1 MLLIGMLKNERILK
15 NQDLGRKNKDL
26 ASKIESSMQINYMI
40 MNDQSLCKI
49 INKTSL
55 RIKTKYA

>member
-40 MNDQSLCKI
+40 MNDHSLCKI
-49 INKTSL
+49 INKTSP
-55 RIKTKYA
+55 RIKTK